1 MRAAPAA
8 VVLLAVVSLGAAPE
22 PPGPGILPLEEIRAG
37 MEGTARTVF
46 EGNALEEF
54 RVEIL
59 GVLRNAIGPQQ
70 DMILARLRGD
80 KVEFTGVV
88 SGMSG
93 SPVYVNGR
101 LIGALSYRIGPFAK
115 EAIAGI
121 TPIADMLKLAGEG
134 PRSADTARGVEPD
147 LVGAFPGASAIP
159 GARAERPGWL
169 AAVADAGLAIPA
181 FGAGGLQPIATPL
194 VCSGCDASVLRHYA
208 PLFEA
213 HGLEPTTGG
222 GQTGPGEALP
232 LVPGSAIGASLATG
246 DLSITGIGTL
256 THVDG
261 KRIFAFGH
269 PFLGAGALE
278 MPMTQAQVLLTFA
291 SSAASFKLA
300 NATGPVGSIVQDR
313 LTAIVGEVGRTPPTI
328 PVTVRVASRGGRR
341 VFRYD
346 ILRHRTWSPVILGL
360 TTANSLVRTTD
371 FNAADTLALR
381 YRLDVEGYPRLE
393 VDDLYSGTNPGQPV
407 HMSLANAA
415 AGLFNLISNNPFSE
429 ARVLAADLDVEL
441 LPESQMAQV
450 ASLRCSRNEVR
461 PGEVFTVTAGLR
473 PFRGPERQVSW
484 EVALPEDTPPGET
497 QITVGS
503 GPAIDGLD
511 RRMIE
516 RQLAQA
522 GNLGVLIRLAARQRK
537 SRAIYLKV
545 TRRSP
550 SAIVR
555 SEVLP
560 DLPLSVFTVFNN
572 PRLSGDST
580 LMTEA
585 PILEVSRDLDLVALG
600 GRRVAVYVK

>member
-1 MRAAPAA
+1 
-8 VVLLAVVSLGAAPE
+8 VVLLAVVSLGTAPE

-70 DMILARLRGD
+70 DLILARLRGD

-93 SPVYVNGR
+93 SPVYVDGR

-121 TPIADMLKLAGEG
+121 TPIADMLKLAGGE
-134 PRSADTARGVEPD
+134 PRTGEATRGAEPD
-147 LVGAFPGASAIP
+147 LVGAFPGP
-159 GARAERPGWL
+159 GAVPGDLVARPGWL
-169 AAVADAGLAIPA
+169 PSVAAAGLAIPA
-181 FGAGGLQPIATPL
+181 LGAGGLQPIATPL
-194 VCSGCDASVLRHYA
+194 VCSGCDAGVLRHYA

-222 GQTGPGEALP
+222 GQTGTGEAIP
-232 LVPGSAIGASLATG
+232 LVPGSAIGAALVTG

-261 KRIFAFGH
+261 RRIFAFGH
-269 PFLGAGALE
+269 PFLGAGAIE

-313 LTAIVGEVGRTPPTI
+313 LTAIVGEVGRVSPTI

-346 ILRHRTWSPVILGL
+346 ILRHRTWSPVMLGL

-371 FNAADTLALR
+371 FNPADTLALR
-381 YRLDVEGYPRLE
+381 YRIDVEGYPRLE

-407 HMSLANAA
+407 HMSLANDA

-429 ARVLAADLDVEL
+429 ARILAADLDVEL

-450 ASLRCSRNEVR
+450 TSLRCSRNEVR
-461 PGEVFTVTAGLR
+461 PGERFTVTAGLR
-473 PFRGPERQVSW
+473 PFRGPERQVVW

-522 GNLGVLIRLAARQRK
+522 GDLGDLIRLAGRQRK
-537 SRAIYLKV
+537 SRALYLKV
-545 TRRSP
+545 TRRAP
-550 SAIVR
+550 SVIVR
-555 SEVLP
+555 SEILP

-580 LMTEA
+580 LITEA
-585 PILEVSRDLDLVALG
+585 PLLEVARDLDLVAVG
-600 GRRVAVYVK
+600 GRRIAVYVK